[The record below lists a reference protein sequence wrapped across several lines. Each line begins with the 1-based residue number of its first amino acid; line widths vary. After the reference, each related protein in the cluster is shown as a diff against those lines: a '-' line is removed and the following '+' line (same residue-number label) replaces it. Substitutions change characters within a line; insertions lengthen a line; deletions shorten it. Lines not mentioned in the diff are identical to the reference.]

1 MCVCVWRSSPRTKKS
16 SQINPFFWYNDSQLI
31 MQFIIF
37 GQYVKYT
44 VAKNNSSSN
53 WHQLLKWILHL
64 IIWTSK
70 METRRSFHVFL
81 MRYKYVSSPLES
93 SLSAAKVIFF
103 SCWTKKIFSSL
114 IVEISAPV
122 LKDSL
127 WHLSSTIRPFKES
140 SVTK

>member
-64 IIWTSK
+64 KIWTRK
-70 METRRSFHVFL
+70 MDTKRSFHVFI
-81 MRYKYVSSPLES
+81 MRYKCVSSPLES

-103 SCWTKKIFSSL
+103 SCWTKKKFQFFNCRNFRTC
-114 IVEISAPV
+114 
-122 LKDSL
+122 LKGSFVA
-127 WHLSSTIRPFKES
+127 PFKHYTS
-140 SVTK
+140 FQRKQ